1 MRLMKSVERAFEVLF
16 TMAESIRKMLHNQ
29 RVTGD
34 KGVNA
39 GETGSTSE
47 GTGVPGDDGTF
58 DAVHMKA
65 EALAHLALSVVF
77 LSAYREILAKESTG
91 GAGLR
96 PLLNQLS
103 LDVAK
108 VAAAL
113 EGIESM
119 ATGLAKN
126 DGV

>member
-1 MRLMKSVERAFEVLF
+1 MKSAERAFEVLS
-16 TMAESIRKMLHNQ
+16 TMADSIRKILQ
-29 RVTGD
+29 ELRGEGERT
-34 KGVNA
+34 KA
-39 GETGSTSE
+39 GETGPA
-47 GTGVPGDDGTF
+47 GADAAGDDETF
-58 DAVHMKA
+58 TAVHMKA

-77 LSAYREILAKESTG
+77 LSAYRETLAKETPN

-113 EGIESM
+113 EGVEAM
-119 ATGLAKN
+119 ATEPVKE
-126 DGV
+126 